1 MSRIVAACVVL
12 AFACLL
18 SSCEKLGSEYHGRWY
33 CGEGIVFELSD
44 AKVMH
49 TGPGR
54 DSFWSAEIKSLH
66 DANGGKQLTLNGGPM
81 RSMWLKREGNNLR
94 INRTSCLRA

>member
-1 MSRIVAACVVL
+1 MVRIVMSGALLAAALVL
-12 AFACLL
+12 AG
-18 SSCEKLGSEYHGRWY
+18 CEKLGSEYHGRWY
-33 CGEGIVFELSD
+33 CGEGIVFEMTET
-44 AKVMH
+44 KVMH

-54 DSFWSAEIKSLH
+54 DSFWSAEIKSLE
-66 DANGGKQLTLNGGPM
+66 DANGGKRLTLSAGPM